1 MLRLATLLAVLAAP
15 GVPSTPR
22 RASEES
28 NQTYIVASA
37 TFALHFCLPADN
49 GSIRGAVSASA
60 PSLCSDSA
68 GALVHTQPET
78 QLPSSLCPTGWAFD
92 DATPCAGGTACTVS
106 TLQFNYTCGE
116 PPTLTA
122 TSWWS
127 ADAGTAGPVRHGVS
141 ICNGGVAPVRFSPGP
156 TLALDA
162 AQPTDT
168 TTTATLSHWHVQKE
182 AGGNAPHGP
191 TAAAVTPGYNRTLLS
206 GPYSSDAPDNTRD
219 DIMWLCLEGTNST
232 IYGGI
237 EFSGWSTISVSRPVG
252 SPHGASITMGL
263 PTSLPSNSGR
273 GGQSSSI
280 SVAHPGLVF
289 TYPTV
294 FIGVASG
301 DVEDSTNELHR
312 FVEAKLRPPVP
323 GGVTPLIVHNSWCL
337 ASFLCRFFSALPE
350 PLALPALLLLGLPR
364 SAEIRWIGM
373 SVDKAKVEAMTEVA
387 IEVGMEMVHVD
398 AGKRLP
404 VCLPVWLAWPGWLL
418 ASWIM
423 HSTTYE

>member
-1 MLRLATLLAVLAAP
+1 MRAAGQMPPPAPAALSLLRLATLLAVLAAP

-28 NQTYIVASA
+28 NRTYIVASA

-92 DATPCAGGTACTVS
+92 AATPCGGGTACTVS
-106 TLQFNYTCGE
+106 TLQFNYTCGG
-116 PPTLTA
+116 PPTLIA

-141 ICNGGVAPVRFSPGP
+141 IRNGGVAPVRFSPGP

-219 DIMWLCLEGTNST
+219 DVMWLCLEGTNST

-280 SVAHPGLVF
+280 SVARPGRVF

-323 GGVTPLIVHNSWCL
+323 GGVTPLIVHNSWWL
-337 ASFLCRFFSALPE
+337 
-350 PLALPALLLLGLPR
+350 
-364 SAEIRWIGM
+364 GM

-404 VCLPVWLAWPGWLL
+404 VCLPDWLAWPDWLL
-418 ASWIM
+418 AS
-423 HSTTYE
+423 